1 MTARKV
7 PPTEDLLVVGRR
19 ARWARARGATVDLSG
34 HPSLRRILWSL
45 CEADARGT
53 SMTTV
58 QLLSVGWP
66 GESPDIES
74 GANRVYVAISTLR
87 RMGLRGVIVRRDG
100 GYALAVRVVASGA
113 DVGYADPKV

>member
-1 MTARKV
+1 MTARQV
-7 PPTEDLLVVGRR
+7 PSTDELLVVGRR

-53 SMTTV
+53 PMTTA

-66 GESPDIES
+66 GESPDVES

-87 RMGLRGVIVRRDG
+87 RMGLRGVIVRRGG
-100 GYALAVRVVASGA
+100 GYALASRVVVSG
-113 DVGYADPKV
+113 VGVGNADPKV